1 MSFEGLIRK
10 DVRNDRNDG
19 TSRAGRVMGIEK
31 HFDVPFVASLAM
43 KEKQIQQNV
52 RPYIAVHKWFAR
64 RPGTL
69 FRGLLLSEFASP
81 PLREAYY
88 RGQNLSGIRIADPFM
103 GGGTPL
109 LEANRVGCDVVGF
122 DINPMSCWIVGR
134 EIEEIDL
141 PSYDRFAGGVAQ
153 SLERELG
160 DLYRTRCPICGE
172 ETRVKYFLWVK
183 VGRCESCGAEND
195 LFPGTLIAQD
205 VRHTTNLFYCP
216 VCGGLHEAEDRRN
229 PGNCAHCGTPLGP
242 FQESR
247 KGFCCT
253 RCGEEIP
260 YPRPEEGP
268 PRHRLFAMEYH
279 CSCRGSRRGRLFKVP
294 DREDL
299 RRYTEAESLLDEMT
313 PQWIPD
319 DPIPSGDETDRL
331 HRWGYRHYREMFNAR
346 QLLGLERIAREIA
359 RVPEERIRRALATN
373 LSDLLRYQNMLCR
386 YDSMALKS
394 LDIFSIHGFPVGWI
408 QCESNLLGIVSG
420 TGKNVG
426 SGGWSNIVGKYR
438 AAKRYCA
445 KPFEVYYFESGSK
458 KEVPVEGERISDSVP
473 GEKGRRVPK
482 VSLHCGNSGEAHIEP
497 GTLDGVF
504 TDPPYYGNVQYAELM
519 DFCYVWLR
527 RFFGEGPIG
536 ELFIHSSTRNAQEF
550 TVNKTLGK
558 GIEHFTE
565 GMSQVFRAMVR
576 GLKPGAPFAFTY
588 HHNRVEAYFPLAVAM
603 LDAGLVC
610 SAVFP
615 CPAEMGG
622 SIHINGTGSS
632 IVDSVFLCRTRGKT
646 SRRSIVRDSVGVA
659 DLVRID
665 AERLLLGGLKPTQ
678 GDIRCMAQGHLIR
691 LAVWWL
697 REIWNIRE
705 STERRIER
713 LSDFLSEM
721 GGVEAVLEA
730 LGGIYAKSADR
741 QSWRVGQPVL
751 EGEDEDELPF

>member
-1 MSFEGLIRK
+1 MS
-10 DVRNDRNDG
+10 
-19 TSRAGRVMGIEK
+19 IEK
-31 HFDVPFVASLAM
+31 HFDVSFIASLAM

-52 RPYIAVHKWFAR
+52 RPYISVHKWFAR

-69 FRGLLLSEFASP
+69 FRGLLLAEFASP
-81 PLREAYY
+81 PLRNAYY
-88 RGQNLSGIRIADPFM
+88 EGQDLSGLRIADPFM

-109 LEANRVGCDVVGF
+109 LEANRVGCNVVGF

-141 PSYDRFAGGVAQ
+141 PSYDRFAERITN

-160 DLYRTRCPICGE
+160 TLYRTRCPICGE
-172 ETRVKYFLWVK
+172 MARVKYFLWVK
-183 VGRCESCGAEND
+183 TAHCESCGTEND
-195 LFPGTLIAQD
+195 LFPGTLIAKD

-216 VCGGLHEAEDRRN
+216 ICGRLHEATDRRD

-247 KGFCCT
+247 KSF
-253 RCGEEIP
+253 RCAQCDREIS
-260 YPRPEEGP
+260 YPRPEQGP
-268 PRHRLFAMEYH
+268 PSHRLFAMEYH
-279 CSCRGSRRGRLFKVP
+279 CSCSASRRGRLFKVP

-299 RRYTEAESLLDEMT
+299 SRYTEAETLLGMIT

-346 QLLGLERIAREIA
+346 QLLGLERIAQEINQ
-359 RVPEERIRRALATN
+359 VPEERIRRALATN

-386 YDSMALKS
+386 YDPMALKS

-408 QCESNLLGIVSG
+408 QCESNLLGIVSK

-438 AAKRYCA
+438 TAKRYCA
-445 KPFEVYYFESGSK
+445 SPFETQYFENGNK
-458 KEVPVEGERISDSVP
+458 MELHIENERISDSIP
-473 GEKGRRVPK
+473 GKQGKPAPE
-482 VSLHCGNSGEAHIEP
+482 VSLYCGNSGDAHIDP
-497 GTLDGVF
+497 DTLDGVF

-527 RFFGEGPIG
+527 RFFGEG
-536 ELFIHSSTRNAQEF
+536 ERDKLFRHSSTRNSQEF

-558 GIEHFTE
+558 GVEHFTE

-576 GLKPGAPFAFTY
+576 GLKPGAPFVFTY

-622 SIHINGTGSS
+622 SIHINGTSSS
-632 IVDSVFLCRTRGKT
+632 IVDSVFLCRTTGKT
-646 SRRSIVRDSVGVA
+646 SRSSIVRDSESVA
-659 DLVRID
+659 TLVQID
-665 AERLLLGGLKPTQ
+665 AEKLLLGGLNPTH
-678 GDIRCMAQGHLIR
+678 GDLRCVAQGHLIR
-691 LAVWWL
+691 LATWWL
-697 REIWNIRE
+697 RDGWNTQEPTR
-705 STERRIER
+705 RRIER
-713 LSDFLSEM
+713 LKNFLSEI
-721 GGVEAVLEA
+721 GGVEAVLDAMGE
-730 LGGIYAKSADR
+730 YYTKR
-741 QSWRVGQPVL
+741 TNHQSWRVNQPGQK
-751 EGEDEDELPF
+751 GEDDDLPF